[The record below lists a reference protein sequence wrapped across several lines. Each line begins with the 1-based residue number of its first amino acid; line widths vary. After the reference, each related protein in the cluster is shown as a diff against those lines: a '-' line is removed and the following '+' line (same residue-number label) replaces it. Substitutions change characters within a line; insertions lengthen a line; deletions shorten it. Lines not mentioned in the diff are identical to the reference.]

1 MANIPE
7 YNQIDVDNDTLTVI
21 RAKVEALAKALR
33 KRAAVNK
40 NEEKE
45 INNMLGKPLGE
56 WP

>member
-33 KRAAVNK
+33 KRAAANTH
-40 NEEKE
+40 ETEE
-45 INNMLGKPLGE
+45 INKMLGKPLGE